1 MGGVAHQPTCV
12 QSEFL
17 TSKVKYCRSCEP
29 QESWLSLEHS
39 MMKSSALF
47 ERGPLPPYVHLVS
60 TRCHSCDR
68 CSQAFPIF
76 RTFPLLCII
85 LNEN

>member
-17 TSKVKYCRSCEP
+17 TSKVKYCRSCES

-39 MMKSSALF
+39 MMKSMHYLNVDPSPHTSTSCPPDVIHVIGVPRPSLFFAL
-47 ERGPLPPYVHLVS
+47 RVLY
-60 TRCHSCDR
+60 
-68 CSQAFPIF
+68 
-76 RTFPLLCII
+76 
-85 LNEN
+85 